1 MKKTADWAVR
11 SLKAVAVSAAL
22 GFAMGSALPAI
33 AANLISNGGF
43 EAGSFTGW
51 TQVGNTA
58 SNGVQC
64 PGSGAPTVLQGNC
77 SAFFGP
83 AGSTGG
89 ITQNVNLVAGQDYVL
104 NFSYLPDGGN
114 PSSIAVALGGT
125 SYSFSRTNPAFSAGF
140 INVQAFITPTTSGAG
155 TLSFTFRDDPGFMFL
170 DAVSFAAPEPGSLAL
185 LGVGLAGLA
194 AQRRR
199 RRA

>member
-1 MKKTADWAVR
+1 MKKTAERTVR
-11 SLKAVAVSAAL
+11 SLKAVAATAAL
-22 GFAMGSALPAI
+22 GFAMGSALPAM
-33 AANLISNGGF
+33 AANLITNGGF
-43 EAGSFTGW
+43 ETGSFTGW

-64 PGSGAPTVLQGNC
+64 PGPSPTVLQGNC

-83 AGSTGG
+83 TGSTGG
-89 ITQNVNLVAGQDYVL
+89 ITQNVNLIAGTDYVL

-114 PSSIAVALGGT
+114 PSSIAVALSGT
-125 SYSFSRTNPAFSAGF
+125 SYSLTRTNPAFAAAF
-140 INVQAFITPTTSGAG
+140 INVQAFITPTTSGVG
-155 TLSFTFRDDPGFMFL
+155 TLSFNFRDDPGFIFL

-185 LGVGLAGLA
+185 IGLGLAGLA
-194 AQRRR
+194 AVRR

>member
-1 MKKTADWAVR
+1 MKTAECAVR
-11 SLKAVAVSAAL
+11 SLKAIAASAAL
-22 GFAMGSALPAI
+22 GFALGSALPAM
-33 AANLISNGGF
+33 AANLITNGGF
-43 EAGSFTGW
+43 EAGSFAGW

-64 PGSGAPTVLQGNC
+64 PGPSPTVLQGNC

-83 AGSTGG
+83 TGSTGG
-89 ITQNVNLVAGQDYVL
+89 ITQNVNLVAGTDYVL

-114 PSSIAVALGGT
+114 PSSIAVALSGT
-125 SYSFSRTNPAFSAGF
+125 SYTLSRTNPAFSTGF
-140 INVQAFITPTTSGAG
+140 INVQAFITPTTSGVGA
-155 TLSFTFRDDPGFMFL
+155 LSFNFRDDPGFMFL

-185 LGVGLAGLA
+185 LGLGLAGIA

-199 RRA
+199 RA